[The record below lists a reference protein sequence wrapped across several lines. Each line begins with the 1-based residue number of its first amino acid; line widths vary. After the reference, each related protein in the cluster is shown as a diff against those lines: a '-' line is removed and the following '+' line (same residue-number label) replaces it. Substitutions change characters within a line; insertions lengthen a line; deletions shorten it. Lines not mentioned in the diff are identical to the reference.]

1 LRRCRCYGVVGN
13 EKRAGTAGELRGKG
27 TEKQMKNRIAV
38 RMRNRRSRIG
48 FQQALD
54 AADPSMRKELLAL
67 ATKQE
72 NNI

>member
-1 LRRCRCYGVVGN
+1 
-13 EKRAGTAGELRGKG
+13 
-27 TEKQMKNRIAV
+27 MKNRIAV